1 MLAELTP
8 IVRGC
13 LHEGFALTRRLS
25 FLGITFSLVQDSDGC
40 QLNAVGGA
48 GKIYVPCIVVGRIV
62 FTLYL
67 LSHDER
73 LHRRAKP
80 RDHQ

>member
-13 LHEGFALTRRLS
+13 LQEGSALKRRLS

-40 QLNAVGGA
+40 QLNEVGGA
-48 GKIYVPCIVVGRIV
+48 GRHYVPFIEVGTIAS
-62 FTLYL
+62 TI
-67 LSHDER
+67 
-73 LHRRAKP
+73 
-80 RDHQ
+80 

>member
-13 LHEGFALTRRLS
+13 LHKGFALKRRLS

-40 QLNAVGGA
+40 QLNEVGGA
-48 GKIYVPCIVVGRIV
+48 GRHDVPCIEVGRIV
-62 FTLYL
+62 STLYL

-73 LHRRAKP
+73 LHRWAKP